1 MLVKKQIFIVDD
13 DRQMLSLLRDV
24 FEIEGW
30 RVTVAANISQAKEY
44 LESSVPDCFVIDLKL
59 PDGDGSE
66 FIHYLNSR
74 YETPIMAI
82 SGAISGSDT
91 FNLPATKQMGA
102 DYHMSKP
109 FEPDELII
117 ECKRLMEVE
126 S

>member
-1 MLVKKQIFIVDD
+1 MEKNIFIVDD
-13 DRQMLSLLRDV
+13 DGQMLSLLRDV

-30 RVTVAANISQAKEY
+30 QVTVAASISEAKEC
-44 LESSVPDCFVIDLKL
+44 LESSTPDCFIIDLKL

-66 FIHYLNSR
+66 FIRYLRSK

-117 ECKRLMEVE
+117 ECKRLMKE
-126 S
+126 SG

>member
-1 MLVKKQIFIVDD
+1 MKKQIFILDD
-13 DRQMLSLLRDV
+13 DGQMLSLLRDI

-30 RVTVAANISQAKEY
+30 QVTVAASISQAKEC
-44 LESSVPDCFVIDLKL
+44 LESSSPDCFIIDLKL

-66 FIHYLNSR
+66 FIHYLRSK
-74 YETPIMAI
+74 YEAPIMAI

-109 FEPDELII
+109 F
-117 ECKRLMEVE
+117 
-126 S
+126 